1 MKNIRNTVGLG
12 LVLLLATIFSGVSV
26 AQAQTKSNLS
36 GTYSGTIANTL
47 PLRLHLTAAAD
58 RSLSGTLDSP
68 NQGVTGM
75 KCDNFQ
81 LDGHNLS
88 FSIPDV
94 HGTWKGTVTDDGATL
109 AGTWTQGNS
118 IPLTFTRDTFSA
130 AAKPSP
136 VDGIWLGTAKEGD
149 TSLRIQVHVKS
160 DTTGEEFCTLD
171 SLDQRAMGLACK
183 NAVLKGNDFSF
194 DVPVAQGGW
203 QGTLSADG
211 NTLTGTWT
219 SGGKAQPLVFTRQAK
234 ALALPPIPPPTYD
247 PATAPVKVADMQAV
261 LTRDL
266 AGALK
271 NGMLAPSTGGGVS
284 IGVVKDGVARVFSF
298 GTARP
303 NSIFEIGS
311 ITKTF
316 TGLML
321 SQMVLQGEVKFDEPL
336 RELLPPGTVAKP
348 NGSEITLLDLATQH
362 SGLPRMPDN
371 FHPADPNNPYADYLA
386 PNLYAY
392 LHKHGVARPEHTA
405 FLYSNLGF
413 GTLGQ
418 ALSNRAGVSYPEL
431 LQQEIAGP
439 LGLKD
444 TTVALSPDQKRRFIQ
459 GHDAEH
465 RSTHPWDLVALA
477 GAGAIRSD
485 ASDMLKYV
493 EANLHP
499 DQVKPVAGT
508 KGAATISAA
517 LVQDHVL
524 RADAIPGMRIALA
537 WLYVEKTG
545 TYWHNGGTGGFSSY
559 AFFNPKCNCAGVVL
573 FNTTVDERNMFA
585 DNLGEHIAQRF
596 MGEPAISLGK

>member
-1 MKNIRNTVGLG
+1 MKHIRNMAGMG
-12 LVLLLATIFSGVSV
+12 LVLLLAAIFSGVSV

-47 PLRLHLTAAAD
+47 PLRLHLTTAPD
-58 RSLSGTLDSP
+58 GSLSGTLDSP
-68 NQGVTGM
+68 NQGVTGL

-81 LDGHNLS
+81 LDGHDLS
-88 FSIPDV
+88 FTVPGV
-94 HGTWKGTVTDDGATL
+94 HGTWKGTVAGDGGTL
-109 AGTWTQGNS
+109 SGTWTQGS
-118 IPLTFTRDTFSA
+118 ATPLTFTRDTFSA

-160 DTTGEEFCTLD
+160 DTNGKEFCTLD
-171 SLDQRAMGLACK
+171 SLDQRAMGLACGK
-183 NAVLKGNDFSF
+183 TALNGNAFSF
-194 DVPVAQGGW
+194 EVPAAQGGW

-219 SGGKAQPLVFTRQAK
+219 SGGKTQPLVFARQAK

-247 PATAPVKVADMQAV
+247 PAMPPVKAADMEAV
-261 LTRDL
+261 LARDL

-298 GTARP
+298 GTAKP
-303 NSIFEIGS
+303 DSIFEIGS

-321 SQMVLQGEVKFDEPL
+321 SQMVLQGEVKFDEPV
-336 RELLPPGTVAKP
+336 RELLPPGTVTKP
-348 NGSEITLLDLATQH
+348 TGPEITLLDLATQH

-371 FHPADPNNPYADYLA
+371 FHPADPNNPYADYRA
-386 PNLYAY
+386 ANLYAY
-392 LHKHGVARPEHTA
+392 LHKHGVAKPEHPG

-418 ALSNRAGVSYPEL
+418 ALADRAGVSYPEL
-431 LQQEIAGP
+431 LKQEVTGP

-444 TTVALSPDQKRRFIQ
+444 TTVSLSPAQERRFIQ

-465 RSTHPWDLVALA
+465 RPTHPWDLVALA

-493 EANLHP
+493 EASLHP
-499 DQVKPVAGT
+499 DKVKPVAGT

-524 RADAIPGMRIALA
+524 RADAFSGTRIALA
-537 WLYVEKTG
+537 WFHVAKTG

-559 AFFNPKCNCAGVVL
+559 AFFNPKCNCAGIVL
-573 FNTTVDERNMFA
+573 FNTTISETDMFA

-596 MGEPAISLGK
+596 MGEKAISLGK